1 MGSLDTQVASNNIV
15 PPFTIKGQMSGSVL
29 ITGALG
35 FLGSVVLESIL
46 RNCPKV
52 HSEALTHRH
61 SHSQNRI
68 RRQCHSA

>member
-1 MGSLDTQVASNNIV
+1 MGSLDTHVASNIG
-15 PPFTIKGQMSGSVL
+15 FTIKGQMSGSIL

-52 HSEALTHRH
+52 HSEL
-61 SHSQNRI
+61 
-68 RRQCHSA
+68 